1 MFYLNTLIRE
11 NQKPLIKRNNFLRLD
26 KNERNFRI
34 DNKFFKKIN
43 KAVTDTLIQSYP
55 ENIDELKELLAKKEK
70 IDSKYI
76 SITPGAD
83 GALKY
88 IFELLKSNKNKN
100 VSSLF
105 PTYAMLEVYTK
116 IFQFKL
122 TKVIRPINKK
132 IISND
137 FIKKNTKLVY
147 IANPNMPDGQVI
159 EKEQILKLIKLSNK
173 KNFFLIIDETYI
185 DFSNYKSLKNLVP
198 KNKNLIV
205 IKSFSKSLGLAGLRL
220 GYLIANSN
228 ILKLVNKIRP
238 LADISSLS
246 AEIALI
252 LLRDNDYK
260 KKYINEIKKSKKLV
274 KHQCKKLNLKL
285 IETETNFFHLI
296 FERKTDKIQ
305 KILKKNKILVRKNKI
320 IVDNIFKN
328 TLRVTYSNKKNMN
341 FFFKKLKLILKKK

>member
-1 MFYLNTLIRE
+1 
-11 NQKPLIKRNNFLRLD
+11 
-26 KNERNFRI
+26 
-34 DNKFFKKIN
+34 
-43 KAVTDTLIQSYP
+43 
-55 ENIDELKELLAKKEK
+55 
-70 IDSKYI
+70 
-76 SITPGAD
+76 
-83 GALKY
+83 
-88 IFELLKSNKNKN
+88 
-100 VSSLF
+100 
-105 PTYAMLEVYTK
+105 
-116 IFQFKL
+116 
-122 TKVIRPINKK
+122 
-132 IISND
+132 
-137 FIKKNTKLVY
+137 
-147 IANPNMPDGQVI
+147 MPDGQVI

-260 KKYINEIKKSKKLV
+260 KKYINEIKKNKKLV
-274 KHQCKKLNLKL
+274 KHQSKKLNLKL

>member
-1 MFYLNTLIRE
+1 M
-11 NQKPLIKRNNFLRLD
+11 
-26 KNERNFRI
+26 
-34 DNKFFKKIN
+34 
-43 KAVTDTLIQSYP
+43 
-55 ENIDELKELLAKKEK
+55 
-70 IDSKYI
+70 
-76 SITPGAD
+76 
-83 GALKY
+83 
-88 IFELLKSNKNKN
+88 
-100 VSSLF
+100 
-105 PTYAMLEVYTK
+105 
-116 IFQFKL
+116 
-122 TKVIRPINKK
+122 
-132 IISND
+132 
-137 FIKKNTKLVY
+137 
-147 IANPNMPDGQVI
+147 
-159 EKEQILKLIKLSNK
+159 
-173 KNFFLIIDETYI
+173 
-185 DFSNYKSLKNLVP
+185 KNLVP